1 MSTENEKMRQQ
12 LVALETDDLQQRYM
26 ELMSENEDLVLQ
38 KLEALQ
44 GRSSLEKQV
53 SDMNLRIA
61 SLNAQLVQ
69 ARVEDG
75 VLQEVSQVR

>member
-1 MSTENEKMRQQ
+1 
-12 LVALETDDLQQRYM
+12 
-26 ELMSENEDLVLQ
+26 MSENEELVRQ
-38 KLEALQ
+38 KVQALQ

-53 SDMNLRIA
+53 SEMNLRIA
-61 SLNAQLVQ
+61 SLNAELVQ

>member
-1 MSTENEKMRQQ
+1 
-12 LVALETDDLQQRYM
+12 M
-26 ELMSENEDLVLQ
+26 ELMSENEELVRQ
-38 KLEALQ
+38 KVQALQ

-53 SDMNLRIA
+53 SEMNLRIA
-61 SLNAQLVQ
+61 SLNAELVQ

>member
-1 MSTENEKMRQQ
+1 LRQQ
-12 LVALETDDLQQRYM
+12 VEALECADLQQRYM
-26 ELMSENEDLVLQ
+26 ELMSENEELVRQ
-38 KLEALQ
+38 KVQALQ

-53 SDMNLRIA
+53 SEMNLRIA
-61 SLNAQLVQ
+61 SLNAELVQ